1 MVNQFPNWGQVIYQ
15 NGTWVHNSFSP
26 ENADLQGKE
35 FIYFS
40 YFVIVLG
47 FAILCHSFI
56 INKYK
61 MSIVRVTTD
70 VACIA
75 TICQSFSLLQCSKSC
90 TPIESVVW
98 VNILS
103 NAIFSA
109 VVQGI
114 L

>member
-1 MVNQFPNWGQVIYQ
+1 
-15 NGTWVHNSFSP
+15 
-26 ENADLQGKE
+26 
-35 FIYFS
+35 
-40 YFVIVLG
+40 
-47 FAILCHSFI
+47 
-56 INKYK
+56 

-75 TICQSFSLLQCSKSC
+75 TICQSVSLLQCSKSC

-98 VNILS
+98 VNLFS

-114 L
+114 LIELYINEVYIFMYACEYMNMCTIISICMLCTYM